1 MFKNIG
7 IVIQNQLHEITNSD
21 TQNIWTSQR
30 NLISNFL
37 MIIVYAF
44 DSISADPNNNIVSN
58 FGLRRIETDM
68 ILLGI

>member
-37 MIIVYAF
+37 MTIVYAF